1 MKEREYDLEDRLV
14 SFSSNIIELAR
25 MLPNTKASNYIRDQM
40 TRCGS
45 SPAMNYGEA
54 QGAESPDDFIHK
66 MKVVLKEL
74 KETRVCLKLII
85 HQRLITNEKFV
96 VDLRNECE
104 ELIAITA
111 KSIITATNNNKK
123 NKDRDQ

>member
-1 MKEREYDLEDRLV
+1 MKEKEYDLEDRLV
-14 SFSSNIIELAR
+14 SFSARIVELAR
-25 MLPNTKASNYIRDQM
+25 MLPNTKAANYIRDQL

-54 QGAESPDDFIHK
+54 QGAESRDDFIHK

-85 HQRLITNEKFV
+85 HQQLIKNEKLV
-96 VDLRNECE
+96 IDLRNECE
-104 ELIAITA
+104 ELVAITA

-123 NKDRDQ
+123 EIKRDQ

>member
-14 SFSSNIIELAR
+14 SFSSSIIELAR

-85 HQRLITNEKFV
+85 HQHLIKNEKFV

-123 NKDRDQ
+123 DKDRDP

>member
-1 MKEREYDLEDRLV
+1 MQERKYDLEDRLV
-14 SFSSNIIELAR
+14 SFSSSIIELVR
-25 MLPNTKASNYIRDQM
+25 MLPNTKSSNYIRDQM

-54 QGAESPDDFIHK
+54 QGAESPDDSIHK

-85 HQRLITNEKFV
+85 HQKLIKNETFV

-111 KSIITATNNNKK
+111 KSIITATINNNEKK
-123 NKDRDQ
+123 RDP

>member
-1 MKEREYDLEDRLV
+1 MREKEFDLEDRLV
-14 SFSSNIIELAR
+14 TFSARIMELTK
-25 MLPNTKASNYIRDQM
+25 MLPETKDGNYMRNQL

-54 QGAESPDDFIHK
+54 QGAESRDDFIHK

-74 KETRVCLKLII
+74 KETRVCLKLIF
-85 HQRLITNEKFV
+85 HQRLVNNEQLLI
-96 VDLRNECE
+96 DLRNECE

-111 KSIITATNNNKK
+111 KSIITATKNNKK
-123 NKDRDQ
+123 KGDQ